1 MQMAEMDEKVR
12 KAQEERASVH
22 VTLKAAK
29 EAHVSAMLALGV
41 PRKLALGLVTAKSLN
56 GKVTGSPK
64 KGSTL
69 RAACIA
75 MDDFNART
83 AALNKAKKD
92 RVRSETQHKKSVNT
106 WEKASEQTDLALA
119 QLQSVQQQLQ
129 TAEQLQ
135 KVPVD

>member
-41 PRKLALGLVTAKSLN
+41 PRKLALGLVTAKTLN
-56 GKVTGSPK
+56 GKVTGSQT
-64 KGSTL
+64 GTL
-69 RAACIA
+69 LAACIA

-129 TAEQLQ
+129 KAEQLQ